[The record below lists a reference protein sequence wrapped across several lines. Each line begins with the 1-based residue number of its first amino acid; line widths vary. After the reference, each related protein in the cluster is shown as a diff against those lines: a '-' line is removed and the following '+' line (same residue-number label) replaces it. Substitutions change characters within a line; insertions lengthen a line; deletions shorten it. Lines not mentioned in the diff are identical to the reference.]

1 LIERETTQRLTRIV
15 EESGVVVHIIGTP
28 LIRPTPSGTA
38 PATDRPS
45 PLEQLHHPVDL
56 DAPDEPLEVLRER
69 CRADVERIGGSDLRD
84 AVEERMAAGCER
96 FHLVVPVPSGPP
108 PAVAVGF
115 ATAEVVMITD
125 VDLPDQR
132 EVAAERLEHGL
143 AWLRERGCTADGAI
157 ATGDAVDSVRT
168 VVEAGG
174 VVEIIVSTL
183 PSRLSRWLRQ
193 DLPSRIA
200 RAVDTPLTVVTP
212 ADDDE

>member
-1 LIERETTQRLTRIV
+1 VGTVVIV
-15 EESGVVVHIIGTP
+15 ANQT
-28 LIRPTPSGTA
+28 
-38 PATDRPS
+38 
-45 PLEQLHHPVDL
+45 
-56 DAPDEPLEVLRER
+56 
-69 CRADVERIGGSDLRD
+69 IGGSDLRD

-96 FHLVVPVPSGPP
+96 FHLVVPVPSAPP

-212 ADDDE
+212 ADDDD